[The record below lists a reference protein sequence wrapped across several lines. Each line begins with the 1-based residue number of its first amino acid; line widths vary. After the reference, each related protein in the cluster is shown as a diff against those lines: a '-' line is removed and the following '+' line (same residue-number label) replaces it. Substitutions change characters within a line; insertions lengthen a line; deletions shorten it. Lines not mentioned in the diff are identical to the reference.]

1 MFHLDIVICQ
11 TVCVFVRLGITVR
24 IVRLSGSHA
33 RKTAPIVHME
43 IATVK
48 QETALVKLV
57 SRFVTFNF
65 NSNFNFVL
73 FCFVLLCF
81 FFFFYC
87 YFLFSFVFSVMS
99 GFFFCFFINVEK
111 GTDCSQ
117 LVCPGSPE
125 CNYPH
130 GTCNRATAQCV
141 CVNNSLTTGE
151 YYTGY
156 HCQNKYYVCA
166 GNPQCSGTSH
176 GTCNSKT
183 GQCACKYPFNV
194 TLASDCSVASCSN
207 DCYYHGDHFILF
219 SSFLLF
225 FSSFLLFFLLSSF
238 LLFFFSS
245 FLLFFFSSFLLFF
258 SSFLFL
264 FQWFIV
270 FLLSKGNCD
279 TTNGVCKCLA
289 QYNTTSDCRYLYSMF

>member
-1 MFHLDIVICQ
+1 MCVSPGYCDLSDSLC
-11 TVCVFVRLGITVR
+11 VCPTGYYGSDCS
-24 IVRLSGSHA
+24 IVRLTCPNNCTNSSYGDCDSQTGNCTC
-33 RKTAPIVHME
+33 KTGY
-43 IATVK
+43 TVCYI
-48 QETALVKLV
+48 QF
-57 SRFVTFNF
+57 RFVSFC
-65 NSNFNFVL
+65 L
-73 FCFVLLCF
+73 FCFFCLF
-81 FFFFYC
+81 FFSLFHVLF
-87 YFLFSFVFSVMS
+87 FLFCFSYS
-99 GFFFCFFINVEK
+99 GFLFVCIFVNVEK
-111 GTDCSQ
+111 GTNCSQ
-117 LVCPGSPE
+117 LICPGSPE

-166 GNPQCSGTSH
+166 GKPQCSGTSH

-225 FSSFLLFFLLSSF
+225 FFFSFSFFLFFFFSF
-238 LLFFFSS
+238 FLFFFSS
-245 FLLFFFSSFLLFF
+245 FLLF
-258 SSFLFL
+258 SFLFL

-279 TTNGVCKCLA
+279 PTNGVCKCLA